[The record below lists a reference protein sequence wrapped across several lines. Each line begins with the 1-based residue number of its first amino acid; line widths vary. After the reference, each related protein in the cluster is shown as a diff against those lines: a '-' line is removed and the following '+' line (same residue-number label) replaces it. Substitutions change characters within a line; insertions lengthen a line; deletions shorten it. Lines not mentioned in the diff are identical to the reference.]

1 MGSLNTTNPY
11 PVFEASSNSY
21 TIPSDFRAADHQ
33 MISSSVIMQES
44 NDQYGFHWS
53 STSNASATLTG
64 PAANGD
70 FTLNI
75 QAFTA
80 GNFRAVIAASWED
93 KDDDVGGEGDPIIK
107 TFDGK
112 SYRL

>member
-11 PVFEASSNSY
+11 PVFGAASDSF
-21 TIPSDFRAADHQ
+21 TISSGFRAADHQ

-44 NDQYGFHWS
+44 NDQYGVHWS

-75 QAFTA
+75 TASSA

-93 KDDDVGGEGDPIIK
+93 KDDDAGGEGDPIIK
-107 TFDGK
+107 TFDGDK
-112 SYRL
+112 YSL